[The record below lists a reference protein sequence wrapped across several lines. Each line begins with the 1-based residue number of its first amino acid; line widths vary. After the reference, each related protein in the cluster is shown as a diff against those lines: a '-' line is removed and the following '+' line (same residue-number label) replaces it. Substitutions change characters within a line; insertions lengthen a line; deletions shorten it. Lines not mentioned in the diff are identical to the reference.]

1 MAGFLSEH
9 DSLGLCKFKV
19 GIDAGSRGNAHS
31 ILAGCIYIYM
41 GQGSAKARSYE
52 CFYLPS
58 NTLDSATFHRLG
70 ARSLMVLI
78 VAPMSNDHS
87 RDIIQLSFCLD
98 VV

>member
-1 MAGFLSEH
+1 MTALVCV
-9 DSLGLCKFKV
+9 SLKSGLTLGV
-19 GIDAGSRGNAHS
+19 GEMLTLFSQDA
-31 ILAGCIYIYM
+31 YIYM